1 MDNICELLNAK
12 LKEIEN
18 KNCLTNKIK
27 NQKKLFEK
35 HGINIPLAKIEESVM
50 NEEYPEMANKIL
62 QETEE
67 ILKNKK

>member
-27 NQKKLFEK
+27 NQKKLF
-35 HGINIPLAKIEESVM
+35 
-50 NEEYPEMANKIL
+50 
-62 QETEE
+62 
-67 ILKNKK
+67 